1 MIIDE
6 FLIALGLRVD
16 TNSINQAERLESA
29 VDGVADAASNADAQ
43 TATLGQR
50 IGRSFAAGL
59 TIVGAAATAI
69 QTALTGAVAYFNGY
83 ISRAEEYYNSKEDDV
98 RITAEQLEM
107 ANRYNEGLDRL
118 GKVIESIRVR
128 VAFSFLP
135 AMLRAV
141 DTFNKLLDSNR
152 ELIQNGISR
161 LLNVLALASQAIINT
176 IRFIDM
182 VITRTT
188 GWTNALYII
197 AAALLYVRRASI
209 LAFVTNPIALVVAA
223 LVGLIVLIDD
233 FITYLDGGESE
244 FGEFW
249 GTMLEYIEVITPA
262 LQKLWDLLIQGASY
276 AIEAGV
282 YFTQYFGGALVDTIE
297 ALTAIWTIFVALL
310 TGDFD
315 LLSVSWDGLIE
326 NLLSAFTNFAQL
338 FEPLAQLLV
347 RIFVAV
353 FDRIRT
359 YVVGVFNSMVQ
370 TVSSFISRIAA
381 VLANVFN
388 IVTAPFRLA
397 FDFIVNTFNRLPSLI
412 GNIISKLPRVNAIS
426 SIGSAVTSGVNRI
439 VNNIGGQ
446 TSATINVTA
455 PNAISAANQTAN
467 ALSNV
472 QAQRNLGGQAIA

>member
-6 FLIALGLRVD
+6 FLIALGLKVD
-16 TNSINQAERLESA
+16 NADIQSARDLGSA
-29 VDGVADAASNADAQ
+29 VEDLEDSADG
-43 TATLGQR
+43 
-50 IGRSFAAGL
+50 AAGGL
-59 TIVGAAATAI
+59 GRAYDATDGFVSAIEGALGVVGFFTGVLGGLLAATHGVI
-69 QTALTGAVAYFNGY
+69 SELETLIEDEKLLTKVTKDQLDQAKKYNDSVDNL
-83 ISRAEEYYNSKEDDV
+83 SKRYNS
-98 RITAEQLEM
+98 L
-107 ANRYNEGLDRL
+107 
-118 GKVIESIRVR
+118 R
-128 VAFSFLP
+128 VAIAFTFLP
-135 AMLRAV
+135 TLQSLINRLDELLKV
-141 DTFNKLLDSNR
+141 NQDLIVKGFNVFLDA
-152 ELIQNGISR
+152 ISK
-161 LLNVLALASQAIINT
+161 VFQVIGSF
-176 IRFIDM
+176 IRFIDLI
-182 VITRTT
+182 VERTL
-188 GWTNALYII
+188 GWETTLYVL
-197 AAALLYVRRASI
+197 AAALLYVNRAVI
-209 LAFVTNPIALVVAA
+209 AAFLTNPVFLIIAAIA
-223 LVGLIVLIDD
+223 GLLILIDD

-249 GTMLEYIEVITPA
+249 GAMLEYIEVITPA
-262 LQKLWDLLIQGASY
+262 LQKLWDLLIEGASY

-315 LLSVSWDGLIE
+315 LLSVAWDGLIE

-347 RIFVAV
+347 RIFVSV

-370 TVSSFISRIAA
+370 TVSAFISRIAA

-412 GNIISKLPRVNAIS
+412 GNIISKLPGVNAIS